1 MPNEPA
7 GVWRAWQP
15 TEKEKWN
22 VARVVHLHRRAGF
35 GATWSEIQRDL
46 ADGPDAS
53 VSRILRGQSRLQ
65 GVPDDFQAMAGVI
78 GEAAAASTNPGRL
91 KAWWIYR
98 MLFSP
103 DPLTEKLTLLWHNHF
118 ATSNHK
124 VDDLSRMH
132 IQNEILRKHARG
144 SFSELLK
151 RVVQD
156 PAMLV
161 WLDAGSNRSGRPN
174 ENLARELMELFTL
187 GIGHYG
193 ERDVKESARAL
204 TGWSIRGKLFFQ
216 NVTVHDSGEKSILG
230 RTGRWNGDDVLKILL
245 EHPAT
250 SRRIAW
256 RLSQLFLG
264 ETVPAADLESLAS
277 GLRENNLSIEWAVST
292 ILRSRAF
299 FEETNLGSRV
309 SSPVEFALGAA
320 RSLECFE
327 PPVSTLALAERIG
340 RLGLDLFYPPNV
352 GGWTGGRNWLSTRSV
367 IGRAN
372 LAGEL
377 VSGKLTAANP
387 LDLNSLADQHGIE
400 KKVKS
405 RVAFFNRLLTGG
417 RLKGESFDRA
427 IAAVEKKNISDAEKS
442 RWGVAVML
450 GLPEAQLI

>member
-1 MPNEPA
+1 MPSESA
-7 GVWRAWQP
+7 GVWRRWQP
-15 TEKEKWN
+15 TTQEPWN

-35 GATWSEIQRDL
+35 GATWSDIQRDL

-53 VSRILRGQSRLQ
+53 VKRILRGQCRMQ
-65 GVPDDFQAMAGVI
+65 GVPDDFQTMSGVI

-103 DPLTEKLTLLWHNHF
+103 DPLTEKLTLMWHNHF

-124 VDDLSRMH
+124 VDDLPWMYV
-132 IQNEILRKHARG
+132 QNELLRKYARG
-144 SFSELLK
+144 SFSELLT

-204 TGWSIRGKLFFQ
+204 TGWSIRGERFFQ
-216 NVTVHDSGEKSILG
+216 NRAVHDSGEKLILG
-230 RTGRWNGDDVLKILL
+230 RKGRWNGDDLLKILQ

-264 ETVPAADLESLAS
+264 ETVPAADLESLAT

-299 FEETNLGSRV
+299 FAAKNLGSRV

-327 PPVSTLALAERIG
+327 PPVSTLALAERIA
-340 RLGLDLFYPPNV
+340 RLGQDLFYPPNV
-352 GGWTGGRNWLSTRSV
+352 GGWSGGRNWLSTRSV

-372 LAGEL
+372 LAAEL
-377 VSGKLTAANP
+377 VSGILTGSKP
-387 LDLNSLADQHGIE
+387 LGLNSLADQHGNG
-400 KKVKS
+400 KDLKS
-405 RVAFFNRLLTGG
+405 RVAFFDRLLTGG
-417 RLKGESFDRA
+417 TLNGESLDRA
-427 IAAVEKKNISDAEKS
+427 IAAVDERNINDAEKT

-450 GLPEAQLI
+450 ALPEAQLI

>member
-1 MPNEPA
+1 MPRELA
-7 GVWRAWQP
+7 GVWQTWKP
-15 TEKEKWN
+15 TEKEKWD

-35 GATWSEIQRDL
+35 GATWSEIQRDF
-46 ADGPDAS
+46 ADGPEAA
-53 VSRILRGQSRLQ
+53 VNRILRGGCRLD
-65 GVPDDFQAMAGVI
+65 GVPDDFQTMANVI

-103 DPLTEKLTLLWHNHF
+103 DPLTEKLTLMWHNHF

-124 VDDLSRMH
+124 VADLPRMH

-144 SFSELLK
+144 PFSELLK

-156 PAMLV
+156 SAMLV
-161 WLDAGSNRSGRPN
+161 WLDAGSNRRGRPN

-187 GIGHYG
+187 GIGNYG

-204 TGWSIRGKLFFQ
+204 TGWSIRGEHFFQ

-230 RTGRWNGDDVLKILL
+230 RAGRWNGDDLLKILL

-264 ETVPAADLESLAS
+264 ETVPAADLESLAT
-277 GLRENNLSIEWAVST
+277 GLRENDLSIEWAVST

-299 FEETNLGSRV
+299 FATSNLGSRV
-309 SSPVEFALGAA
+309 SSPVEFALAGA

-327 PPVSTLALAERIG
+327 PPVSTLTLAERIG
-340 RLGLDLFYPPNV
+340 RLGQDLFYPPNV
-352 GGWTGGRNWLSTRSV
+352 GGWSGGRNWLSTRSV

-372 LAGEL
+372 LAAEL
-377 VSGKLTAANP
+377 VSGKLTAAKP
-387 LDLNSLADQHGIE
+387 LDLNSLADDHGSGKE
-400 KKVKS
+400 LKS

-417 RLKGESFDRA
+417 RLKGESFDRD
-427 IAAVEKKNISDAEKS
+427 ISAVDEKDVDDAEKT

-450 GLPEAQLI
+450 ALPEAQLI